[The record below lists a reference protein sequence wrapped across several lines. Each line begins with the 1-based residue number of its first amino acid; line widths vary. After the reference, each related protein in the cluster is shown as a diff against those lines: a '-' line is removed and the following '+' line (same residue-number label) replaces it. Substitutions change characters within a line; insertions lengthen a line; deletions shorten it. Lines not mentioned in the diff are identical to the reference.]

1 MGTHRLIGPKPA
13 PVRRLAVA
21 AALLA
26 SLAPPVTAAPLDALL
41 DLRTR
46 PDAPT
51 TWQVELDRD
60 LANERLDVFGW
71 RSRSS
76 LAGTQIGNYAGQH
89 LRLGLQSGR
98 WSGDLLHWRRAI
110 SDLGRTHQLTTWQA
124 AAQYEFGQPA
134 DPWRWGLRLS
144 GWQDQAGQLTRRTSA
159 PLVAQGIDAK
169 LSELQLIRPRDS
181 QWQLD
186 LLGRTA
192 LPVAGLAVSGFA
204 GAGRSLVTRSSANAS
219 ARIAGCDYQI
229 DFGAERL
236 TASPPDGCS
245 NAPIISVPNGLL
257 PFDAWQETGYRAS
270 FVHLGGALR
279 WQSDDWR
286 LALGLELQQW
296 RREGVDERLRQRGGT
311 PYTSNQTLIGE
322 VQYRVTPALSA
333 VLRGQVMRH
342 QFLGELPLIYNGLTA
357 SRFNQRYGLVSAGLV
372 CDFGI

>member
-1 MGTHRLIGPKPA
+1 MGTHRLIG
-13 PVRRLAVA
+13 A

-41 DLRTR
+41 NLQTR
-46 PDAPT
+46 PGTPAA
-51 TWQVELDRD
+51 WQIELDRD
-60 LANERLDVFGW
+60 LANDRLDVFGW
-71 RSRSS
+71 RSQSS
-76 LAGTQIGNYAGQH
+76 LAGTQVGNYAGQH
-89 LRLGLQSGR
+89 LRLGVQSGH
-98 WSGDLLHWRRAI
+98 WSGELLHWRRAI
-110 SDLGRTHQLTTWQA
+110 ADLGRTHRLTTWQA
-124 AAQYEFGQPA
+124 AVQHEFGQPA

-159 PLVAQGIDAK
+159 PLVAQGLDAR
-169 LSELQLIRPRDS
+169 LNELQLVRPRDR

-186 LLGRTA
+186 LLGRVA
-192 LPVAGLAVSGFA
+192 LPVTGLAVTGFA
-204 GAGRSLVTRSSANAS
+204 GVGRSLVTRSSANAS

-257 PFDAWQETGYRAS
+257 PFNAWQETGYRAS

-311 PYTSNQTLIGE
+311 PSTSNQTLIGE
-322 VQYRVTPALSA
+322 VQYRVMPGLSA
-333 VLRGQVMRH
+333 VLRGQVMQH
-342 QFLGELPLIYNGLTA
+342 QFLSELPLIYNGLTA
-357 SRFNQRYGLVSAGLV
+357 ARFNQRYGLVSAGLV
-372 CDFGI
+372 CDFGL